1 MKRKIFRYKAVYWFT
16 VLLSFIL
23 MIAFGFGCHNRWITN
38 SFSSGEEILF
48 SITTFSIAVL
58 ATLSFFSLILKNKKS
73 VGLLSG
79 LLLLILITASLG
91 ILRTVFISKNFGI
104 NRMDYFLAFGFYLV
118 LFGLLYI
125 VRRFKAVHYEN
136 IDLIGLENE

>member
-1 MKRKIFRYKAVYWFT
+1 
-16 VLLSFIL
+16 
-23 MIAFGFGCHNRWITN
+23 MIAFGFACYNRWIIN
-38 SFSSGEEILF
+38 SFSNGEEILF

-79 LLLLILITASLG
+79 LLILITASLG

-136 IDLIGLENE
+136 IDLIGLKKD